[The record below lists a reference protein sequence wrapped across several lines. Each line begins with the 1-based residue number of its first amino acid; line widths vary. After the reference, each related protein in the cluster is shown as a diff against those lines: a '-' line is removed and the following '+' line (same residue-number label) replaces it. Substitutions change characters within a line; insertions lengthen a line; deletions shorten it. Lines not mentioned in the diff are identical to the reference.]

1 MTHILRAA
9 AEQSA
14 ALSRRIYVM
23 RVPGCCGWVIAPELT
38 RPCCLLAMVAGREVT
53 RWFHPYLREKPWPS
67 GRGGIADCPKGS
79 GGLKHIE
86 RFPYK
91 KP

>member
-53 RWFHPYLREKPWPS
+53 RWFH
-67 GRGGIADCPKGS
+67 
-79 GGLKHIE
+79 
-86 RFPYK
+86 
-91 KP
+91 